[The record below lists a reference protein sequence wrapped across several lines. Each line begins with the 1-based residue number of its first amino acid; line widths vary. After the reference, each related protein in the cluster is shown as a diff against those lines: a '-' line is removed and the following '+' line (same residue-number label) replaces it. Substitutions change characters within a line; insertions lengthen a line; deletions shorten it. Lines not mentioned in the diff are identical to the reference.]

1 MIDKTTFRLSINL
14 ENIILKY
21 TYLIDMIY
29 ISLKKKIFARE
40 LHLERF
46 YLNHFEIFT
55 KYFK

>member
-29 ISLKKKIFARE
+29 ISLKKKTFA
-40 LHLERF
+40 
-46 YLNHFEIFT
+46 
-55 KYFK
+55 